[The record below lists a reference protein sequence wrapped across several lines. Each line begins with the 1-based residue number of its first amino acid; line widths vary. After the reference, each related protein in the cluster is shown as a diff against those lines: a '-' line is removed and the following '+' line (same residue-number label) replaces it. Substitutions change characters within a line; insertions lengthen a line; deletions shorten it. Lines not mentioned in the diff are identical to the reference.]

1 MREARFCEKL
11 QENKIQC
18 HLCPHEC
25 IIAEGK
31 RGLCRARENH
41 EGTLFS
47 LTYEKLTSHS
57 VDPIEKKPL
66 YHFHPGSS
74 AFSIGTLGCNLS
86 CDFCQNWEISQ
97 GNVPSYV
104 MTAQEV
110 VELTQ
115 RYHCESIAYTYN
127 EPSIWYEFVYD
138 TAELARK
145 EGIYNVLVTNGFIQ
159 EEPLRT
165 ILPLIDALNV
175 DVKAF
180 TDEFYRNLCHGRL
193 FPVLRAVEIAKEYS
207 WVEITTLLI
216 PGKNDSD
223 GEIRALVKWVASL
236 GEETPLHFSR
246 YFPQYR
252 FHVAT
257 TPVETLEKA
266 RSIALERLRYVYIG
280 NVWGHE
286 GDNTY
291 CYSCKNPIIMR
302 RGFSTSTRGLE
313 KQEPELKQKRDR
325 NQQLEQIQA
334 KELGEKDRK
343 TEKGKKKYQEAVCTF
358 CGAPIDLVW

>member
-1 MREARFCEKL
+1 MREARFYEKL
-11 QENKIQC
+11 QENKVQC

-25 IIAEGK
+25 VITEGK
-31 RGLCRARENH
+31 RGLCRVRENH

-47 LTYEKLTSHS
+47 LIYEKLTSHG

-66 YHFHPGSS
+66 YHFYPGSS

-86 CDFCQNWEISQ
+86 CDFCQNWGISQ
-97 GNVPSYV
+97 GSVSSYV

-115 RYHCESIAYTYN
+115 KYHCESIAYTYN

-180 TDEFYRNLCHGRL
+180 TEEFYRNLCHGRL
-193 FPVLRAVEIAKEYS
+193 SPVLKAVEIAKEYS

-223 GEIRALVKWVASL
+223 EEIRALVKWVASL

-246 YFPQYR
+246 YFPQYK
-252 FHVAT
+252 FHIAT
-257 TPVETLEKA
+257 TPVETLERA
-266 RSIALERLRYVYIG
+266 RSIALEQLRYVYIG

-291 CYSCKNPIIMR
+291 CYNCKNPIIKR
-302 RGFSTSTRGLE
+302 RGFSASTKGLE
-313 KQEPELKQKRDR
+313 KQEQYLKQQNL
-325 NQQLEQIQA
+325 NQELGQIQVQ
-334 KELGEKDRK
+334 ELGEKDKK
-343 TEKGKKKYQEAVCTF
+343 TEKGKKKYQNAVCTF
-358 CGAPIDLVW
+358 CGAPIDLIW